1 MFPTS
6 SCKSDNLDQLVCDRN
21 SWTNN
26 DEYLFIYSKLDIQH
40 NENIILTTKF
50 FNNDNIIIINYTKDN
65 KPHNA
70 FYDKKGI
77 LGVDF
82 VITDVKDDEPQSTD
96 ADPNADPNADED
108 QPTKDKGKKQKKKQ
122 EIQAI
127 AEYCYWLHRITT
139 YTDENEQ
146 QSVINIDD
154 LHSIKTETKKNTYVC
169 APCGSG
175 KSYIVLEKD
184 ILAILNESNEN
195 KIIIPTDKITVAI
208 KQYEAVKNLITKNGF
223 NPNIVFYYE
232 DLQKIK
238 PKERRDAFNYARIV
252 ITCIDSIEKFDFF
265 KHTHLLIDEFT
276 NTLKRLTKTE
286 KGNEQDKKDFQ
297 DYVFHLLKTSIVKCY
312 DADIFKEM
320 LDIVKFYTQKTFKI
334 YNLVNFN
341 QRNNKVILT
350 NPKNA
355 LNECKQL
362 LKQGFN
368 IAIASTSKEYANT
381 IQETLQRQTNA
392 KVVKITTDGAISSI
406 PEEKDYNAKELKRAL
421 SSNTDDWI
429 RYNCV
434 IYTPTIT
441 TGISFN
447 ETKHFYKKFIFC
459 STQSCDATE
468 TVQMIYREHCVISK
482 EIVVCSINN
491 RLNTL
496 KYCPVEDTYNKE
508 AENFNR
514 LTRQQNNF
522 FVKSNDKKTA
532 TYKVDS
538 SKSLYDNLNHMENF
552 FKSIKDDRIINDIFQ
567 KCYDW
572 GSQNLISNLYKK
584 RDKKVIEPKIIDKEP
599 VFITK
604 NEKQNNI
611 LELEKEAFY
620 EAKYL
625 NEITDEDTDDNKKS
639 WLYRKYKISPVL
651 WYSAQKI
658 KASLTDEDNEDD
670 NEGNTDEEERTEDD
684 EEDDDKLI
692 NECDKINVEYL
703 KILNDSRFY
712 YYKKCC
718 NIRFYEVKHIIYSI
732 FENCFTSNLTLE
744 DLQIRLKNKNDIPRL
759 LYPE

>member
-1 MFPTS
+1 
-6 SCKSDNLDQLVCDRN
+6 
-21 SWTNN
+21 
-26 DEYLFIYSKLDIQH
+26 
-40 NENIILTTKF
+40 
-50 FNNDNIIIINYTKDN
+50 
-65 KPHNA
+65 
-70 FYDKKGI
+70 
-77 LGVDF
+77 
-82 VITDVKDDEPQSTD
+82 
-96 ADPNADPNADED
+96 
-108 QPTKDKGKKQKKKQ
+108 
-122 EIQAI
+122 
-127 AEYCYWLHRITT
+127 
-139 YTDENEQ
+139 
-146 QSVINIDD
+146 
-154 LHSIKTETKKNTYVC
+154 
-169 APCGSG
+169 
-175 KSYIVLEKD
+175 
-184 ILAILNESNEN
+184 
-195 KIIIPTDKITVAI
+195 
-208 KQYEAVKNLITKNGF
+208 
-223 NPNIVFYYE
+223 
-232 DLQKIK
+232 
-238 PKERRDAFNYARIV
+238 
-252 ITCIDSIEKFDFF
+252 
-265 KHTHLLIDEFT
+265 
-276 NTLKRLTKTE
+276 
-286 KGNEQDKKDFQ
+286 
-297 DYVFHLLKTSIVKCY
+297 
-312 DADIFKEM
+312 
-320 LDIVKFYTQKTFKI
+320 
-334 YNLVNFN
+334 
-341 QRNNKVILT
+341 
-350 NPKNA
+350 
-355 LNECKQL
+355 
-362 LKQGFN
+362 
-368 IAIASTSKEYANT
+368 
-381 IQETLQRQTNA
+381 
-392 KVVKITTDGAISSI
+392 
-406 PEEKDYNAKELKRAL
+406 
-421 SSNTDDWI
+421 
-429 RYNCV
+429 
-434 IYTPTIT
+434 
-441 TGISFN
+441 
-447 ETKHFYKKFIFC
+447 
-459 STQSCDATE
+459 
-468 TVQMIYREHCVISK
+468 MIYRERCVISK